1 MSITRTDG
9 NWVEGHTRR
18 RWLDKGNLLDL
29 AIGAYGPAVVADSG
43 QASGGDGCIAE
54 SPEKNSRTK
63 GERAALTPERSVL

>member
-54 SPEKNSRTK
+54 
-63 GERAALTPERSVL
+63 